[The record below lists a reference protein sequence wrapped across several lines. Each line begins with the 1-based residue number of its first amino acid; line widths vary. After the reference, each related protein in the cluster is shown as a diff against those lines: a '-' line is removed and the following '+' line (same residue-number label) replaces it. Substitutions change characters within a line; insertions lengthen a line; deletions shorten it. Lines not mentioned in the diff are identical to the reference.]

1 MNWLPQSASTFA
13 PGVDLILWLVTII
26 SVLSCVLIG
35 FLLVYFCVKYK
46 RKSNND
52 QTPAIT
58 HDSFLETL
66 WTVIPTILCIV
77 IFLYGYI
84 YYDEYTTTPKNA
96 VEINVTAKQWIWSFD
111 YSNGKK
117 TLNEL
122 YVPVTQPISLV
133 MQSDDVLHS
142 FFVPAFRVKQDVMGN
157 RYTYINFT
165 ATKEGVYDLYC
176 TEYCGTA
183 HSDML
188 GKVHVLSK
196 AKFASWEDGSAD
208 KALKASAANIPP
220 AELGKQLYSNKGCV
234 ACHSIDGADGVGP
247 TWKGLFGKERE
258 FTDGTKLIADENYIK
273 NSILYPVNPPQGKI
287 VKGYGPVMPSYKGL
301 LDDSEITAII
311 EYIKT
316 LK

>member
-1 MNWLPQSASTFA
+1 MKWLPESASTFA
-13 PGVDLILWLVTII
+13 PGVDIILWLVTII
-26 SVLSCVLIG
+26 SVISCVLIG
-35 FLLVYFCVKYK
+35 FLLVYFVIKYR
-46 RKSNND
+46 RKTDND

-77 IFLYGYI
+77 IFIYGYV
-84 YYDEYTTTPKNA
+84 YYDQYTTTPKNA
-96 VEINVTAKQWIWSFD
+96 IEVNVTAKQWIWSFD

-122 YVPVTQPISLV
+122 YVPVDQPIRLV

-142 FFVPAFRVKQDVMGN
+142 FFVPAFRVKQDLMGN

-196 AKFASWEDGSAD
+196 AEFALWEDGSAD
-208 KALKASAANIPP
+208 EAKKASAAKIPP
-220 AELGKQLYSNKGCV
+220 AELGKQLYSSKGCV
-234 ACHSIDGADGVGP
+234 ACHSIDGANGVGP
-247 TWKGLFGKERE
+247 TWKGLFAKNRA
-258 FTDGTKLIADENYIK
+258 FTDGTSAKADENYIK
-273 NSILYPVNPPQGKI
+273 ESILYPGEKMVE
-287 VKGYGPVMPSYKGL
+287 GYGPVMPSYKGL
-301 LDDSEITAII
+301 LDDTEITAII

>member
-46 RKSNND
+46 RKSDND

-122 YVPVTQPISLV
+122 YVPVNPPSRSV
-133 MQSDDVLHS
+133 MQSDEVLRS
-142 FFVPAFRVKQDVMGN
+142 FFVPALRV
-157 RYTYINFT
+157 
-165 ATKEGVYDLYC
+165 
-176 TEYCGTA
+176 
-183 HSDML
+183 
-188 GKVHVLSK
+188 
-196 AKFASWEDGSAD
+196 
-208 KALKASAANIPP
+208 
-220 AELGKQLYSNKGCV
+220 
-234 ACHSIDGADGVGP
+234 
-247 TWKGLFGKERE
+247 
-258 FTDGTKLIADENYIK
+258 
-273 NSILYPVNPPQGKI
+273 
-287 VKGYGPVMPSYKGL
+287 
-301 LDDSEITAII
+301 
-311 EYIKT
+311 
-316 LK
+316 

>member
-1 MNWLPQSASTFA
+1 MNWLPTSASTFA
-13 PGVDLILWLVTII
+13 PGVDFVLWLVTII
-26 SVLSCVLIG
+26 SVISCILIG
-35 FLLVYFCVKYK
+35 FLLVYFVIKYR
-46 RKSNND
+46 RKSDND

-77 IFLYGYI
+77 IFIYGYVF
-84 YYDEYTTTPKNA
+84 YDQYTTTPKNA
-96 VEINVTAKQWIWSFD
+96 VEINVTAKQWLWTFD

-117 TLNEL
+117 TLNQL
-122 YVPVTQPISLV
+122 YVPIDQPIRLV

-142 FFVPAFRVKQDVMGN
+142 FFVPAFRVKQDLMGN

-165 ATKEGVYDLYC
+165 ATKEGVFDIYC

-183 HSDML
+183 HSNML

-196 AKFASWEDGSAD
+196 EKFASWEDGSA
-208 KALKASAANIPP
+208 KKVQKASSNLPP
-220 AELGKQLYSNKGCV
+220 AEVGKQLYSDKGCV

-247 TWKGLFGKERE
+247 TWKGLFGKNRI
-258 FTDGTKLIADENYIK
+258 FADGTSILADENYIK
-273 NSILYPVNPPQGKI
+273 ESILYPGEKI
-287 VKGYGPVMPSYKGL
+287 LEGYGPVMPSYKGL
-301 LDDSEITAII
+301 LEDSDITAII
-311 EYIKT
+311 EYIKS

>member
-46 RKSNND
+46 RKSDND

-122 YVPVTQPISLV
+122 YVPVNQPIRLV

-142 FFVPAFRVKQDVMGN
+142 FFVPADAGLRDSATSRVLG
-157 RYTYINFT
+157 
-165 ATKEGVYDLYC
+165 DLYKRQLFDVGRRIWPC
-176 TEYCGTA
+176 
-183 HSDML
+183 L
-188 GKVHVLSK
+188 GLSIIQIIRCIR
-196 AKFASWEDGSAD
+196 S
-208 KALKASAANIPP
+208 
-220 AELGKQLYSNKGCV
+220 
-234 ACHSIDGADGVGP
+234 
-247 TWKGLFGKERE
+247 
-258 FTDGTKLIADENYIK
+258 TKSRYRW
-273 NSILYPVNPPQGKI
+273 STYH
-287 VKGYGPVMPSYKGL
+287 
-301 LDDSEITAII
+301 
-311 EYIKT
+311 
-316 LK
+316 